1 MVEPTQQ
8 LGDIHRLL
16 LRHHRTLDGLFE
28 RIGRSE
34 EQIEGIGGHC
44 LAVVS
49 QQVEQILDPMR
60 DIGDDGIAHGRRH
73 PFDSMYRAEERPEWL
88 RGAGILLPGEK
99 LLIQS
104 SEMLAAF
111 GQE

>member
-1 MVEPTQQ
+1 M
-8 LGDIHRLL
+8 
-16 LRHHRTLDGLFE
+16 FE

-34 EQIEGIGGHC
+34 QQLEGIGRHC
-44 LAVVS
+44 LAAVS

-60 DIGDDGIAHGRRH
+60 DIGYDGVAHGRRH
-73 PFDSMYRAEERPEWL
+73 PFDGMHRAEERPEWL
-88 RGAGILLPGEK
+88 RGAGIVLPDEK
-99 LLIQS
+99 LLIES